1 MKIIGPDE
9 VHAALSYPALI
20 DALQE
25 TFSGEFT
32 MPPRNVFP
40 LDENSDN
47 HDAFAVL
54 PSWNTSLIGV
64 KAFTYFPSNQEPYKS
79 LYSKILLF
87 DRAHGEPLALVDGT
101 TVTFWRTAGISGLA
115 TRLLAR
121 EDADTLLLLGTGNL
135 ASYIIRANASVR
147 PLKRILVWGRTPSN
161 ARKVVDRMDAELDGI
176 EISVADD
183 LQDACGQADIIVS
196 ATASHQPLVEGD
208 WVKEGTHTDFIG
220 NHHADKRECDTALIL
235 KSRVYADS
243 YANCFK
249 EAGEVLVPIS
259 EGVFNKEDVVAEL
272 AEMCAGS
279 APLRQSDAEITLFK
293 SIGMGISDLVGAGLA
308 YQVASESLGCPR
320 SPHSGVATPFFRSAR
335 GRTHHEHDRGPRLQ
349 AHCGRVSTH
358 RCTMERTCSRS
369 SPTSG
374 RRGARTVSV
383 P

>member
-1 MKIIGPDE
+1 MTRQSASPIAGPRRAKNPWLFSMKIIGPEE
-9 VHAALSYPALI
+9 VHTALSYPALI

-32 MPPRNVFP
+32 MPPRNVFL
-40 LDENSDN
+40 LDENPDT

-64 KAFTYFPSNQEPYKS
+64 KAFTYFPSNAEPYKS

-121 EDADTLLLLGTGNL
+121 EDAETLLLLGTGNL
-135 ASYIIRANASVR
+135 APYIIRANASVR
-147 PLKRILVWGRTPSN
+147 PLKRILVWGRTSSN
-161 ARKVVDRMDAELDGI
+161 AEKVVSQVSAELEGI
-176 EISVADD
+176 EVSVATD

-196 ATASHQPLVEGD
+196 ATASHEPLVQGD

-259 EGVFNKEDVVAEL
+259 EGVFTKDDVVADL
-272 AEMCAGS
+272 SEMCHGS
-279 APLRQSDAEITLFK
+279 APLRQSEDEITLFK

-308 YQVASESLGCPR
+308 YQVASQG
-320 SPHSGVATPFFRSAR
+320 
-335 GRTHHEHDRGPRLQ
+335 
-349 AHCGRVSTH
+349 
-358 RCTMERTCSRS
+358 
-369 SPTSG
+369 
-374 RRGARTVSV
+374 
-383 P
+383 